1 MHLVLGGLS
10 VNDDVTLAP
19 DLVLD
24 LGVRDLMHHVH
35 IVSVSIVMLH
45 SSLIMY

>member
-1 MHLVLGGLS
+1 MHLVHGGLS

-35 IVSVSIVMLH
+35 EVSVSIVMLH